1 MKKLLALS
9 IVLSL
14 VAGIAV
20 AQVPDGFKIGG
31 WNRMVFIPIHSVFTD
46 GEDTAL
52 ATSGVPW
59 TRISVDLSDN
69 YDFVGWRFHIIADAG
84 LNFSNLGVTGQDKDG
99 KAVTSAPIG
108 YIGDFANLWIK
119 PFKSDILK
127 INIGKFNE
135 DVFRGKFG
143 TDGNMDGYT
152 ASPNRNP
159 DQIFNRFQGNGGML
173 LTSSP
178 IEGFTIGLLANPG
191 FDILGL
197 DAQGNDS
204 IKDTWNSAQAEDVWK
219 KVQIGA
225 GYNIT
230 GIGLARAQYIGA
242 IGTTNPRLEA
252 AFNLTAVE
260 NLSVDIG
267 AKIPFA
273 VTEDDAT
280 LGDDTK
286 FQDPFQVNLG
296 ASYKLGDLSLGT
308 VIYTT
313 FAGGKTPDGGKITG
327 DGFKFEIRVIPSY
340 YLAVADATAAVE
352 IGFGTTANH
361 ITNGDED
368 KDTASSKFGAGLFL
382 EKKVGK
388 GMVKTGMAFTVNPE
402 VKASST
408 KQFTTITLPI
418 VLEFSL

>member
-9 IVLSL
+9 VVLSL
-14 VAGIAV
+14 VAGALV

-31 WNRMVFIPIHSVFTD
+31 WNRMTFIPIHSVFTD
-46 GEDTAL
+46 GEDTAE

-69 YDFVGWRFHIIADAG
+69 YDFVGWHFHIIADTG
-84 LNFSNLGVTGQDKDG
+84 LNFTDFSTPKV
-99 KAVTSAPIG
+99 AG
-108 YIGDFANLWIK
+108 YVGDFANLWIK

-152 ASPNRNP
+152 ASPVRSA

-178 IEGFTIGLLANPG
+178 IEGLTIGLLANSG
-191 FDILGL
+191 FKMTGTT
-197 DAQGNDS
+197 S
-204 IKDTWNSAQAEDVWK
+204 DTWNNAQAEDVWK
-219 KVQIGA
+219 KVQVGA
-225 GYNIT
+225 GYNIA

-273 VTEDDAT
+273 VKEDDAA
-280 LGDDTK
+280 GVEVNY
-286 FQDPFQVNLG
+286 QDPFQVNLG

-313 FAGGKTPDGGKITG
+313 FAGGETPDGGKITG

-352 IGFGTTANH
+352 IGFGATANS

-368 KDTASSKFGAGLFL
+368 KDSASSKFGAGLFL

-388 GMVKTGMAFTVNPE
+388 GLVKTGMAFTVNPE